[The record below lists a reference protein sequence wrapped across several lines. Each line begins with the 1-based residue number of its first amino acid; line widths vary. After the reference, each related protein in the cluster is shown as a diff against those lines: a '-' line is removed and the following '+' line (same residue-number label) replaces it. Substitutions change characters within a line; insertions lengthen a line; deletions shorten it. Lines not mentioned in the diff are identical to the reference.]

1 MSQNRLFPLFV
12 GLVVACQEPFVRTNL
27 GVEEA
32 PPDGDPLD
40 AVCITDTS
48 IQTLEQ
54 TADVL
59 FVVDNSGSMGDN
71 QAALAANFPRFIE
84 AISGSGLDYH
94 VGVITTDVGDLGHLR
109 EIDGVRYITPTTP
122 NPEAVFSQMAR
133 VGTGGSPTEQGIATT
148 YLALEVE
155 VEEPE
160 NIGFYRPD
168 AALHTVVVTDED
180 DHTPSTLITV
190 NEFVRWYDG
199 LKPDVERRTFN
210 GVLNLLDGGGY
221 LDVINDIGGLTY
233 SIDDADWGGLLNEL
247 GLQAAGLRQE
257 FFLTQTPL
265 EETIEV
271 SIVRE
276 RDGDTDIVRQ
286 VDPSEWTYDDTRNA
300 IRFVDL
306 VPDPLDRIE
315 IAYCLR
321 DAGPVEGD

>member
-12 GLVVACQEPFVRTNL
+12 GLVVACQEPIF
-27 GVEEA
+27 GDA
-32 PPDGDPLD
+32 PEPAEPPPEGAPLD

-59 FVVDNSGSMGDN
+59 FVVDNSGSMSDN
-71 QAALAANFPRFIE
+71 QAALASNFPSFIE

-109 EIDGVRYITPTTP
+109 VIDGVRYITPTTP
-122 NPEAVFSQMAR
+122 NPEVIFSQMAR
-133 VGTGGSPTEQGIATT
+133 VGTGGSPTEQGLATT

-155 VEEPE
+155 VNEPE
-160 NIGFYRPD
+160 NVGFYRPD
-168 AALHTVVVTDED
+168 AALHTIVVTDED

-199 LKPDVERRTFN
+199 IKPDIERRTFN
-210 GVLNLLDGGGY
+210 GVLNLLDAGGY

-265 EETIEV
+265 EETLTV
-271 SIVRE
+271 SIVRS
-276 RDGDTDIVRQ
+276 RDNATDIVRE
-286 VDPSEWTYDDTRNA
+286 VDPAEWTYEDTRNA

-306 VPDPLDRIE
+306 VPDPLDRVE